1 MKYIAGID
9 PGTNTG
15 YALWEP
21 AAKRMHE
28 VSTLGII
35 DAMEKVKALR
45 DAGDL
50 KMIVIEDAR
59 LRSWFGDSGRER
71 LLGAGSV
78 RRDCGIW
85 TEFAERHQ
93 IPLKSISPQQKGRK
107 IDKDT
112 FAKITGWAGRTSE
125 HGRDA
130 GVLAMLGDGRR

>member
-1 MKYIAGID
+1 
-9 PGTNTG
+9 
-15 YALWEP
+15 
-21 AAKRMHE
+21 MHAVE
-28 VSTLGII
+28 TLNII
-35 DAMEKVKALR
+35 EAMERVRAVL

-50 KMIVIEDAR
+50 RMIVIEDAR

-78 RRDCGIW
+78 RRDCSIW
-85 TEFAERHQ
+85 TEFAERHS

-112 FAKITGWAGRTSE
+112 FAKITGWDGRTSE